1 MNAALPAPTKVSLE
15 VGSIML
21 YATSGKEPKVT
32 LRCALTVFR
41 FGKQGC
47 RLTSFPVPFEAVAK
61 IRMVPLRRIADG
73 EEEEAWY
80 GCNSFSG
87 CMLVNQSR
95 FIAKLT
101 VKECLAGLDGMRV
114 ALNDDDKIA
123 MQEAQ
128 GSSELMDMIL
138 SGEKK
143 PGRKRTQ
150 QTTDA
155 DEVAAQSKAFQF
167 MPSSFGASKAG
178 GRNIQRCME
187 DSLNLYRLS
196 FPLQNI
202 FDEHGNVKST
212 GVAWEDTVKRS
223 PEFFS
228 SYFGHA
234 KKGDR
239 SALIF
244 KYLEDIKRALM
255 EKPARKHGFFQ
266 AGVRDPQM
274 ISDDERHCMS
284 MPQKSQLCMLCDGFP
299 WMDKTVFLIFFC
311 VELLVFWWAQGIHK
325 SMVPQSPGRT

>member
-1 MNAALPAPTKVSLE
+1 M
-15 VGSIML
+15 
-21 YATSGKEPKVT
+21 
-32 LRCALTVFR
+32 RCALSVFR

-61 IRMVPLRRIADG
+61 IRMVPLRRITDG

-114 ALNDDDKIA
+114 ALSDDDKIA

-187 DSLNLYRLS
+187 DLLNLYRLS
-196 FPLQNI
+196 VPCRTS
-202 FDEHGNVKST
+202 ST
-212 GVAWEDTVKRS
+212 SMA
-223 PEFFS
+223 
-228 SYFGHA
+228 
-234 KKGDR
+234 
-239 SALIF
+239 
-244 KYLEDIKRALM
+244 
-255 EKPARKHGFFQ
+255 
-266 AGVRDPQM
+266 
-274 ISDDERHCMS
+274 MS
-284 MPQKSQLCMLCDGFP
+284 K
-299 WMDKTVFLIFFC
+299 
-311 VELLVFWWAQGIHK
+311 AQEWL
-325 SMVPQSPGRT
+325 GRTQ

>member
-1 MNAALPAPTKVSLE
+1 MRRIAGVSASRTSRVNAWMNMNAALPAPTKVSLE

-21 YATSGKEPKVT
+21 YATNGKEPKVA
-32 LRCALTVFR
+32 LGCALSVFR

-73 EEEEAWY
+73 EGEEEWY

-114 ALNDDDKIA
+114 ALSDDDKIA

-187 DSLNLYRLS
+187 GLLNLYRLS

-255 EKPARKHGFFQ
+255 EKPARKHGFF
-266 AGVRDPQM
+266 
-274 ISDDERHCMS
+274 
-284 MPQKSQLCMLCDGFP
+284 K
-299 WMDKTVFLIFFC
+299 
-311 VELLVFWWAQGIHK
+311 LLSEIPKGSRMMNDNA
-325 SMVPQSPGRT
+325 

>member
-1 MNAALPAPTKVSLE
+1 
-15 VGSIML
+15 ML

-32 LRCALTVFR
+32 LRCALSVFC

-80 GCNSFSG
+80 RCNSFSG

-114 ALNDDDKIA
+114 ALSDDDKIA

-143 PGRKRTQ
+143 PG
-150 QTTDA
+150 
-155 DEVAAQSKAFQF
+155 
-167 MPSSFGASKAG
+167 
-178 GRNIQRCME
+178 
-187 DSLNLYRLS
+187 LS

-255 EKPARKHGFFQ
+255 EKPARKHGFF
-266 AGVRDPQM
+266 
-274 ISDDERHCMS
+274 
-284 MPQKSQLCMLCDGFP
+284 K
-299 WMDKTVFLIFFC
+299 
-311 VELLVFWWAQGIHK
+311 LLSEIPKGSRMMNDTA
-325 SMVPQSPGRT
+325 

>member
-1 MNAALPAPTKVSLE
+1 MGSRDVDSPAFLFPLKQWPKSAWCRSGALQTARRRR
-15 VGSIML
+15 
-21 YATSGKEPKVT
+21 SGT
-32 LRCALTVFR
+32 DAI
-41 FGKQGC
+41 
-47 RLTSFPVPFEAVAK
+47 PFLGA
-61 IRMVPLRRIADG
+61 
-73 EEEEAWY
+73 
-80 GCNSFSG
+80 C
-87 CMLVNQSR
+87 R

-114 ALNDDDKIA
+114 ALSDDDKIA

-143 PGRKRTQ
+143 PGRKKMQ
-150 QTTDA
+150 QNTDA
-155 DEVAAQSKAFQF
+155 DEGAAPSKAFQF

-178 GRNIQRCME
+178 ARNIQRCME
-187 DSLNLYRLS
+187 DLLNLYRLS

-244 KYLEDIKRALM
+244 KHLEDIKRALM
-255 EKPARKHGFFQ
+255 EKPARKHGFF
-266 AGVRDPQM
+266 
-274 ISDDERHCMS
+274 
-284 MPQKSQLCMLCDGFP
+284 K
-299 WMDKTVFLIFFC
+299 
-311 VELLVFWWAQGIHK
+311 LLSEIPKGSRMMNDNA
-325 SMVPQSPGRT
+325 